1 MFVIKLTDPPY
12 SKPAFC
18 IKDCIPAFGP
28 HGFFS
33 EDAIFNTTEEA
44 EEHITT
50 MLNSGWYRPDITRD
64 NFEVVEVKQYPGKA
78 TGFFYYTEEE
88 YKRFTEDTEDAAK
101 A

>member
-1 MFVIKLTDPPY
+1 MKYVIKLTDPQY

-33 EDAIFNTTEEA
+33 EDAVFDTVEEA

-64 NFEVVEVKQYPGKA
+64 NFTVVEVRQYKGLDF
-78 TGFFYYTEEE
+78 GFFYYTEAG
-88 YKRFTEDTEDAAK
+88 YKQFKEN
-101 A
+101 